1 MPNSTW
7 ALQSAVHARLTSD
20 AALLALLGG
29 AFIYDRAP
37 QAAAYPYVTYG
48 QSTTRDWSTG
58 SERGDEH
65 VLTIHVW
72 SHGDGRKSVEAIVDA
87 IRAALHEVTLTLNG
101 HRLINLRRDFAE
113 TRRENDGDI
122 MHALIRFRAVTEPV

>member
-7 ALQSAVHARLTSD
+7 TLQSAVQSRLTSD
-20 AALLALLGG
+20 ATLLGLLGG
-29 AFIYDRAP
+29 AFVYDRAP

-58 SERGDEH
+58 SDRGDEH
-65 VLTIHVW
+65 VLTLHVW
-72 SHGDGRKSVEAIVDA
+72 SHGDARKSVEAIVEA
-87 IRAALHEVTLTLNG
+87 IRSALHETSLTLSG
-101 HRLINLRRDFAE
+101 HRLINLRRDYAE

-122 MHALIRFRAVTEPV
+122 LHGLSRFRAVTEAL